1 MIRFAFKRAYPFPT
15 PAASGTLRAVLLK
28 TVMSWHGALKQTTS
42 EFIYTLCEDQTD
54 EYLRLC
60 GFGAGVGLL
69 GSLERG
75 DKKGPWVRFPTSLY
89 HDTIV

>member
-1 MIRFAFKRAYPFPT
+1 MPHSRS
-15 PAASGTLRAVLLK
+15 SGTLRAVLLK

-69 GSLERG
+69 AE
-75 DKKGPWVRFPTSLY
+75 KGLPGFAHLKEQAHNLDDVFKTGRKL
-89 HDTIV
+89 